1 VWFKGSGKVFNSH
14 NNLLSLTLNSLF
26 FHLFSLE
33 LEPEC
38 PPNLEKTHQ
47 SKVVRCVGHAI
58 LQHNQFGTIDST
70 MVPFFETQLA
80 NQTRPGKLKPNFLL
94 TSHHRHQRFRRCW
107 QTSSTRSI
115 LP

>member
-1 VWFKGSGKVFNSH
+1 MKDIKA
-14 NNLLSLTLNSLF
+14 
-26 FHLFSLE
+26 
-33 LEPEC
+33 
-38 PPNLEKTHQ
+38 
-47 SKVVRCVGHAI
+47 KVVLCVGHAI

-94 TSHHRHQRFRRCW
+94 TSSPTF
-107 QTSSTRSI
+107 QTLLANIFNKQIDATRSI